1 MINTKSRVLKVSN
14 AHLKVICKL
23 LELGMKYCCLGKN
36 VQSINSINK
45 SSCMMKF
52 SKGKIHLIEN
62 INKQV
67 KVWGNVDIWQLIL
80 IEIMCISLWYLTQC
94 VFLVTNKF

>member
-23 LELGMKYCCLGKN
+23 LELGMKYCCLGKK

>member
-1 MINTKSRVLKVSN
+1 MINTKLRVLKVSN

-23 LELGMKYCCLGKN
+23 LELGMKYCCLGKK
-36 VQSINSINK
+36 VQSINSINR

-67 KVWGNVDIWQLIL
+67 KV
-80 IEIMCISLWYLTQC
+80 
-94 VFLVTNKF
+94 